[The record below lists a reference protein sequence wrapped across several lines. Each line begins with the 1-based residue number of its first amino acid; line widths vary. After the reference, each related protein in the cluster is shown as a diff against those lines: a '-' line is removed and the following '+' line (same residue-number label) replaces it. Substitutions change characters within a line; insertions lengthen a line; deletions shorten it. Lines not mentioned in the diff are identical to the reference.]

1 MRRGLLCQ
9 LLASVHLA
17 RFASSMSTVAAMDD
31 QLFSLFSCVD
41 FWLDFINFSVAAMD
55 DEIFGVLGG

>member
-17 RFASSMSTVAAMDD
+17 GFASSMSTVAAMDD

-41 FWLDFINFSVAAMD
+41 FWLDFVNFSVAAMD
-55 DEIFGVLGG
+55 E